1 MRPLVNEM
9 ARVTITLEDQLMS
22 GGVQVAITVES
33 DPPLPIARVTDPL
46 WLAEIDGYYD
56 LDMDAA
62 SSAQVCA
69 RLAVQE
75 IADAS
80 RAAAIFARRS

>member
-1 MRPLVNEM
+1 M
-9 ARVTITLEDQLMS
+9 ARVTITLEDHQMT
-22 GGVQVAITVES
+22 GGEHVAITVES

-46 WLAEIDGYYD
+46 WLAEIDGEHD
-56 LDMDAA
+56 LDMDVA
-62 SSAQVCA
+62 SSAQVMA

-80 RAAAIFARRS
+80 RAAAIFASEP